1 MFMEE
6 FVCQCGKKFDNKKS
20 LAAHGTHCKQ
30 YIKKGKSSKYKI
42 DKNLYRCECG
52 KEFTNSQSLNA
63 HFGHCEEH
71 CKCFGKETSH
81 HHKGSM
87 YWENLSEE
95 QIKEIHKKQGK
106 TVSKKIANKERLA
119 FFEGKTHT
127 EETKDKIRKAK
138 YDYWKTVYNVY
149 PNYNK
154 IACTFINQLNEEKC
168 WNLQHAENGGEFEV
182 CGYFLDGY
190 DKELNI
196 AFEYDEPK
204 HYTDIDKCILRKSDL
219 KRQNKIISILHC
231 TMYRYNEKLKLL
243 YKVN

>member
-1 MFMEE
+1 MEE
-6 FVCQCGKKFDNKKS
+6 FVCKCGKKFDNKKS
-20 LAAHGTHCKQ
+20 LAAHGTHCKL
-30 YIKKGKSSKYKI
+30 YEKKENKPKYKI
-42 DKNLYRCECG
+42 SENLYRCECG
-52 KEFTNSQSLNA
+52 KEFNNSQSINS
-63 HFGHCEEH
+63 HFSHCEEH
-71 CKCFGKETSH
+71 RKILGKQKREYEHTNH
-81 HHKGSM
+81 
-87 YWENLSEE
+87 WENLSNERKQE
-95 QIKEIHKKQGK
+95 IGKKSAKTYSDNIKNGT
-106 TVSKKIANKERLA
+106 TVPFWK
-119 FFEGKTHT
+119 GKTHT

-138 YDYWKTVYNVY
+138 YNYWKTVYNVY

-154 IACTFINQLNEEKC
+154 IACAFINQLNEEKC